1 MRCVRVA
8 VLALAVGCSA
18 RHPKKEHANVTAV
31 AQTLLAPGEAVT
43 AVDTPF
49 TACTDVDTSGP
60 TRRSSFG
67 GFCCK
72 YCSQNDNICC
82 PSHEYISDGGA
93 EITLQL
99 EDNEYNRANL
109 CCGEARGDT
118 CGDTPGGAI
127 VIENV
132 GQSADNMVN
141 MVITNVTGYSPVM
154 PRIISGL
161 VLDAD
166 KEGWMG
172 NGKKIHNRIS
182 ADLINI
188 NQCNDKV
195 VTARTCFV
203 DGDQKPVLMKAA
215 RIRVFDIDMG
225 DNPTREG
232 PETIQ
237 FSCPGGT
244 FEVYGKTPPY
254 VSWTAGKPFSV
265 KKKAAYN
272 GLTKYKYN
280 CPKAGPNE
288 LVTIWASLELG
299 EPEIEPP
306 ISAAPAD
313 LSVKQQERMVMIEY
327 KDVEC
332 VDLTYAAMPPAYRQ
346 QESGSAEGF
355 NRSHGWDSRLD
366 SSNGGNP
373 LNDSRPITY
382 KRFKDLIKGHCGG
395 GEYGQTFLTR
405 PGQNHGGGRNI
416 QLSGFVDPNDIANCT
431 KQPKDCAKK
440 MPPPPEPE
448 PEPEPEP
455 PIDPAKVTIHG
466 DPMFKK
472 NGVGLQFSIPLGKPT
487 ELLTWPGKGGERL
500 ALSGTTFERQETGHQ
515 WFNSF
520 AMSVDG
526 KEVFN
531 VSTGKVE
538 RGTLKLLADGNV
550 VVPSDVTSLSSAVH
564 PGTTLELAT
573 MMGKK
578 FKIGHKVAQ
587 TLKVLT
593 GDTTFSV
600 YSSKAAK
607 FAYKGNQFKF
617 RHLNVRLDSGL
628 PAGATGTFAEM
639 AGAVPM
645 TKETR
650 AFLHK
655 PALFD
660 KLVRE
665 EKMQAERGAK
675 YTKGVPKT
683 TRASKAR
690 SSKHARKGSSRGRDR
705 RMAPSKR
712 DGAFETGGQEED

>member
-1 MRCVRVA
+1 

-18 RHPKKEHANVTAV
+18 GHPKKEHASNVTILGR
-31 AQTLLAPGEAVT
+31 QTLLAPGEAVT
-43 AVDTPF
+43 AVDIPF
-49 TACTDVDTSGP
+49 TACTAIDTSAP
-60 TRRSSFG
+60 TRRSSLG

-72 YCSQNDNICC
+72 YCPRKLGTKTTICC
-82 PSHEYISDGGA
+82 PSHEYVSDGGA
-93 EITLQL
+93 EITLEL
-99 EDNEYNRANL
+99 DDNDYNRANL
-109 CCGEARGDT
+109 CCGQDRGDA

-132 GQSADNMVN
+132 GQSADNLVN

-154 PRIISGL
+154 PRIISGQ

-172 NGKKIHNRIS
+172 NGKKIHNRLS

-195 VTARTCFV
+195 FTARTCFV

-232 PETIQ
+232 PETVQ

-265 KKKAAYN
+265 QKKATYN
-272 GLTKYKYN
+272 GLTKYRYN

-313 LSVKQQERMVMIEY
+313 LTVKQQERMVMIEY

-346 QESGSAEGF
+346 QESGSEAGG
-355 NRSHGWDSRLD
+355 NRSHGWDSGLD

-373 LNDSRPITY
+373 LNDSRPINY

-395 GEYGQTFLTR
+395 GEYGQTFLSR

-440 MPPPPEPE
+440 VPPPPEPE
-448 PEPEPEP
+448 P
-455 PIDPAKVTIHG
+455 PIEPAKVTIHG

-472 NGVGLQFSIPLGKPT
+472 NGVGLQFSIPLGRPT
-487 ELLTWPGKGGERL
+487 ELLAWTGKGGEKL

-520 AMSVDG
+520 AMRVDG

-538 RGTLKLLADGNV
+538 RGTLRLLADGNV

-628 PAGATGTFAEM
+628 PEGATGTFAEM

-645 TKETR
+645 SAATR

-665 EKMQAERGAK
+665 EKMQAERGSSKASS
-675 YTKGVPKT
+675 KT

-690 SSKHARKGSSRGRDR
+690 PSKHAAHGRKGSSRGGRDR

-712 DGAFETGGQEED
+712 DGAGSFETGGQEED

>member
-1 MRCVRVA
+1 M
-8 VLALAVGCSA
+8 
-18 RHPKKEHANVTAV
+18 PT
-31 AQTLLAPGEAVT
+31 
-43 AVDTPF
+43 DIPF
-49 TACTDVDTSGP
+49 TACTDVDTSVAQ
-60 TRRSSFG
+60 RRSTLG

-72 YCSQNDNICC
+72 YCSSPGAGREICC
-82 PSHEYISDGGA
+82 PSREYVSDGGA

-109 CCGEARGDT
+109 CCGQLRGDE
-118 CGDTPGGAI
+118 CGGTPGGAI
-127 VIENV
+127 VLENV

-141 MVITNVTGYSPVM
+141 MVITNVTGYSPVQ
-154 PRIISGL
+154 PRIIQGN

-166 KEGWMG
+166 REGWMG
-172 NGKKIHNRIS
+172 NGKKIHNRLS
-182 ADLINI
+182 PDLINI

-195 VTARTCFV
+195 FTARTCFV
-203 DGDQKPVLMKAA
+203 DGDHNPILMKAA
-215 RIRVFDIDMG
+215 RLRVFDIDMG

-232 PETIQ
+232 PEVVQ

-244 FEVYGKTPPY
+244 FELYGRRPPY
-254 VSWTAGKPFSV
+254 VSWTAGQPFSV
-265 KKKAAYN
+265 AKKATPN
-272 GLTKYKYN
+272 GLTKYRYN
-280 CPKAGPNE
+280 CPPAGPNE
-288 LVTIWASLELG
+288 LVTIWASQELG

-306 ISAAPAD
+306 ISAAPAH
-313 LSVKQQERMVMIEY
+313 LSVAQQERMVMIEY
-327 KDVEC
+327 HDVQC
-332 VDLTYAAMPPAYRQ
+332 ADLTFAAMPPAYRQ
-346 QESGSAEGF
+346 QAAGSVEAG
-355 NRSHGWDSRLD
+355 NRSHGWDVHRD

-373 LNDSRPITY
+373 LNDSRPINY

-395 GEYGQTFLTR
+395 GEYGQTFLSR
-405 PGQNHGGGRNI
+405 PGQHHGGGRNI
-416 QLSGFVDPNDIANCT
+416 QLSGFVDPNDRANCT

-440 MPPPPEPE
+440 LPPPPEPE
-448 PEPEPEP
+448 PEPDIE
-455 PIDPAKVTIHG
+455 PAKVTVHG

-472 NGVGLQFSIPLGKPT
+472 NGVGLQFSIPLGRPT
-487 ELLTWPGKGGERL
+487 ELLSWPGKAGERF

-538 RGTLKLLADGNV
+538 RGTLKLLADGQV

-573 MMGKK
+573 MFGKK

-587 TLKVLT
+587 TLTVRT

-628 PAGATGTFAEM
+628 PTGATGTFAEM
-639 AGAVPM
+639 AGAQPM
-645 TKETR
+645 SKETR

-655 PALFD
+655 PELFD
-660 KLVRE
+660 KLARE
-665 EKMQAERGAK
+665 EAVQAERGYK
-675 YTKGVPKT
+675 VTKT

-690 SSKHARKGSSRGRDR
+690 SSKARSAHERKGSSSRGRDR

-712 DGAFETGGQEED
+712 DGAFETGGQEEED

>member
-1 MRCVRVA
+1 
-8 VLALAVGCSA
+8 
-18 RHPKKEHANVTAV
+18 
-31 AQTLLAPGEAVT
+31 
-43 AVDTPF
+43 
-49 TACTDVDTSGP
+49 
-60 TRRSSFG
+60 
-67 GFCCK
+67 
-72 YCSQNDNICC
+72 
-82 PSHEYISDGGA
+82 
-93 EITLQL
+93 
-99 EDNEYNRANL
+99 
-109 CCGEARGDT
+109 
-118 CGDTPGGAI
+118 
-127 VIENV
+127 
-132 GQSADNMVN
+132 
-141 MVITNVTGYSPVM
+141 
-154 PRIISGL
+154 
-161 VLDAD
+161 
-166 KEGWMG
+166 
-172 NGKKIHNRIS
+172 
-182 ADLINI
+182 
-188 NQCNDKV
+188 
-195 VTARTCFV
+195 
-203 DGDQKPVLMKAA
+203 
-215 RIRVFDIDMG
+215 
-225 DNPTREG
+225 
-232 PETIQ
+232 
-237 FSCPGGT
+237 
-244 FEVYGKTPPY
+244 
-254 VSWTAGKPFSV
+254 
-265 KKKAAYN
+265 
-272 GLTKYKYN
+272 
-280 CPKAGPNE
+280 
-288 LVTIWASLELG
+288 
-299 EPEIEPP
+299 
-306 ISAAPAD
+306 
-313 LSVKQQERMVMIEY
+313 
-327 KDVEC
+327 
-332 VDLTYAAMPPAYRQ
+332 
-346 QESGSAEGF
+346 
-355 NRSHGWDSRLD
+355 
-366 SSNGGNP
+366 
-373 LNDSRPITY
+373 
-382 KRFKDLIKGHCGG
+382 
-395 GEYGQTFLTR
+395 
-405 PGQNHGGGRNI
+405 
-416 QLSGFVDPNDIANCT
+416 
-431 KQPKDCAKK
+431 

-448 PEPEPEP
+448 P
-455 PIDPAKVTIHG
+455 PIEPAKVTIHG

-487 ELLTWPGKGGERL
+487 ELLTWPGKGGEKL

-665 EKMQAERGAK
+665 EQMQAERGAK
-675 YTKGVPKT
+675 ASKT

-690 SSKHARKGSSRGRDR
+690 SSKHAAHERKGSSRGRDR

>member
-313 LSVKQQERMVMIEY
+313 LTVKQQERMVMIEY

-346 QESGSAEGF
+346 QESGSA
-355 NRSHGWDSRLD
+355 
-366 SSNGGNP
+366 
-373 LNDSRPITY
+373 
-382 KRFKDLIKGHCGG
+382 
-395 GEYGQTFLTR
+395 
-405 PGQNHGGGRNI
+405 
-416 QLSGFVDPNDIANCT
+416 
-431 KQPKDCAKK
+431 
-440 MPPPPEPE
+440 
-448 PEPEPEP
+448 
-455 PIDPAKVTIHG
+455 
-466 DPMFKK
+466 
-472 NGVGLQFSIPLGKPT
+472 
-487 ELLTWPGKGGERL
+487 
-500 ALSGTTFERQETGHQ
+500 
-515 WFNSF
+515 
-520 AMSVDG
+520 
-526 KEVFN
+526 
-531 VSTGKVE
+531 
-538 RGTLKLLADGNV
+538 
-550 VVPSDVTSLSSAVH
+550 
-564 PGTTLELAT
+564 
-573 MMGKK
+573 
-578 FKIGHKVAQ
+578 
-587 TLKVLT
+587 
-593 GDTTFSV
+593 
-600 YSSKAAK
+600 
-607 FAYKGNQFKF
+607 
-617 RHLNVRLDSGL
+617 
-628 PAGATGTFAEM
+628 
-639 AGAVPM
+639 
-645 TKETR
+645 
-650 AFLHK
+650 
-655 PALFD
+655 
-660 KLVRE
+660 
-665 EKMQAERGAK
+665 
-675 YTKGVPKT
+675 
-683 TRASKAR
+683 
-690 SSKHARKGSSRGRDR
+690 
-705 RMAPSKR
+705 
-712 DGAFETGGQEED
+712 

>member
-1 MRCVRVA
+1 
-8 VLALAVGCSA
+8 LALAVGCSA
-18 RHPKKEHANVTAV
+18 RYADEKKLAANAS
-31 AQTLLAPGEAVT
+31 ALAETLSEAVST
-43 AVDTPF
+43 VDIPQQ
-49 TACTDVDTSGP
+49 ACTDIDSNGVAT
-60 TRRSSFG
+60 RSSLG

-72 YCSQNDNICC
+72 YCNEGRKNFICC
-82 PSHEYISDGGA
+82 PSHDYEYMGGENVPDA
-93 EITLQL
+93 GADTILKL

-109 CCGEARGDT
+109 CCGQAEGDM
-118 CGDTPGGAI
+118 CGKTPGGAI

-132 GQSADNMVN
+132 GQSADNMVS

-154 PRIISGL
+154 PRVISGA

-166 KEGWMG
+166 REGWMA
-172 NGKKIHNRIS
+172 NGKKVHNRLS
-182 ADLINI
+182 EDLINI

-195 VTARTCFV
+195 FTARTCFV
-203 DGDQKPVLMKAA
+203 DGDQKPVLMKSA

-232 PETIQ
+232 PEAVQ

-254 VSWTAGKPFSV
+254 ISWTAGKPFLV
-265 KKKAAYN
+265 QQKATYN

-280 CPKAGPNE
+280 CPANE
-288 LVTIWASLELG
+288 LVTIWGSMELG
-299 EPEIEPP
+299 EASVGVPT
-306 ISAAPAD
+306 SVAPAE
-313 LSVKQQERMVMIEY
+313 LTVAQQERMVMIEY
-327 KDVEC
+327 RDVQC

-346 QESGSAEGF
+346 LESGTVEGK
-355 NRSHGWDSRLD
+355 NRSHGWDVRLD
-366 SSNGGNP
+366 ASHGGNP
-373 LNDSRPITY
+373 LNGSKPINY
-382 KRFKDLIKGHCGG
+382 KTFKDLIKGHCGG
-395 GEYGQTFLTR
+395 GEFGQTYQSR

-416 QLSGFVDPNDIANCT
+416 QLAGFVDPNDPANCT
-431 KQPKDCAKK
+431 KQPKDCTKK
-440 MPPPPEPE
+440 IPPPPKPDPE
-448 PEPEPEP
+448 QEPEPEP
-455 PIDPAKVTIHG
+455 PISPAKVTVHG

-472 NGVGLQFSIPLGKPT
+472 NGVGLQFSIPLGRPT
-487 ELLTWPGKGGERL
+487 QLLSWPGKNGEVMTV
-500 ALSGTTFERQETGHQ
+500 SGTTFERQETGHQ

-520 AMSVDG
+520 AMTVDG

-564 PGTTLELAT
+564 PATTLELAT

-578 FKIGHKVAQ
+578 YKIGHKVAQ

-645 TKETR
+645 REETR
-650 AFLHK
+650 ALLHK
-655 PALFD
+655 PKLFD

-665 EKMQAERGAK
+665 ERLQVER
-675 YTKGVPKT
+675 P
-683 TRASKAR
+683 RASRALA
-690 SSKHARKGSSRGRDR
+690 SKKTAKRKGSSRGRER
-705 RMAPSKR
+705 RLSPSKR
-712 DGAFETGGQEED
+712 DAFETGGEEDD